1 MGDIASRNNIRN
13 FNALRL
19 MMKKI
24 AETVK
29 DELSYSKLHNILKSS
44 GVNVSKDSII
54 DYIRAAKDSLEV
66 AARLVEGRGDLK
78 QKTIPTFCIIASSV
92 NF

>member
-1 MGDIASRNNIRN
+1 
-13 FNALRL
+13 

-66 AARLVEGRGDLK
+66 AARLVEGCGDLK

>member
-1 MGDIASRNNIRN
+1 MASHNNIRN
-13 FNALRL
+13 FNALSL

-54 DYIRAAKDSLEV
+54 NYIRAAKDSLEV
-66 AARLVEGRGDLK
+66 AA
-78 QKTIPTFCIIASSV
+78 
-92 NF
+92 